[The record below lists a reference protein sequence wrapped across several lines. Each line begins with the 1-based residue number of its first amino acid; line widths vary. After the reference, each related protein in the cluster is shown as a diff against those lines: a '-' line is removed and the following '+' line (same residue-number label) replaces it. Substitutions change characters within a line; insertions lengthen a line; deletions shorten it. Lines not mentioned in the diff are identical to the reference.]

1 MPAILLTLSTNPAGA
16 IISPDAFENE
26 DLSTNPVGSGPYT
39 FDTGS
44 FVDGSFYA
52 YDVRDGYWDPSLQ
65 HLERIEYTV
74 FAEVEARYNAIAADQ
89 VDMAPADIT
98 YVEDAEAQGLE
109 VVRNPV
115 DWLGLVLFDRDGT
128 ISEAIG
134 DVRVRQAMNYAVD
147 REAILETVA
156 LGAGHITT
164 QIYPQNSPAYLDE
177 LDARYPYDPEMA
189 RQLLTDAGYPDGF
202 EFETPAFADST
213 YLEALAGY
221 LADVGIIMN
230 LNVVDGNAYVD
241 AFISG
246 DYPAAYFSF
255 GSEHPSQDN
264 ANMILPGAS
273 LNVLNTT
280 DQEVVDLD
288 AQAARAS
295 GDEQVALWQQINTK
309 ITEEAWFL
317 VTHAADSILLVNSR
331 VTGTTPYVN
340 QDSLSIYEWGIEE

>member
-1 MPAILLTLSTNPAGA
+1 
-16 IISPDAFENE
+16 
-26 DLSTNPVGSGPYT
+26 V
-39 FDTGS
+39 
-44 FVDGSFYA
+44 
-52 YDVRDGYWDPSLQ
+52 Q
-65 HLERIEYTV
+65 
-74 FAEVEARYNAIAADQ
+74 
-89 VDMAPADIT
+89 
-98 YVEDAEAQGLE
+98 
-109 VVRNPV
+109 
-115 DWLGLVLFDRDGT
+115 
-128 ISEAIG
+128 
-134 DVRVRQAMNYAVD
+134 VRQAMNYAVD

-164 QIYPQNSPAYLDE
+164 QIYPQNSPAYIDE

-189 RQLLTDAGYPDGF
+189 QQLLTEAGYPDGF
-202 EFETPAFADST
+202 EFDTPAIADST

-221 LADVGIIMN
+221 LADVGITMN

-246 DYPAAYFSF
+246 EYPAAYFTF
-255 GSEHPSQDN
+255 GSEFPSQDN

-288 AQAARAS
+288 AEAARAS

-317 VTHAADSILLVNSR
+317 VTHAADSILLVNPK

-340 QDSLSIYEWGIEE
+340 QDSLSIYEWDIEE